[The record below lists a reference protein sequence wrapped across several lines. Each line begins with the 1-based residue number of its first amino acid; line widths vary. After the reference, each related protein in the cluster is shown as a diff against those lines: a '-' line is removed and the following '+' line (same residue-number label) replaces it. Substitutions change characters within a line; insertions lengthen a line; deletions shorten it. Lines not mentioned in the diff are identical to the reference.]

1 MGKDIYKFTEKLKNG
16 KYRIREGFNAWGED
30 AVNYSKKLPLQESNR
45 IIENNG
51 LKLDVLLAVE
61 VPVWKLDKENL
72 NGRVYP
78 YAIGQ
83 KVVDDNLTTV
93 NLKDHPEDEGSV
105 DNIIAISNNPH
116 IRDGIL
122 YVDSYYVDE
131 EFAKKM
137 SNILKLK
144 GQLGVS
150 SSVFADMDD
159 DGYIKIDGFELERYW
174 DQVLNPSYQVY
185 VSNESIISNNNEDKF
200 TESKDDKKIESKPK
214 RGRKVMKEDKV
225 DLYNDLVQKNFEKEF
240 NKALKS
246 DKITEK
252 ISSLE
257 YLLEGCQEDDFL
269 SKNVNMIQEEL
280 DKLYE
285 DFQELADKGMKTDI
299 LEETLNIS
307 ESEKIQTMVKYETL
321 KTKYNKSCQLLDES
335 KSFANNLR
343 KVLKEM
349 EFKLNET
356 IENSVEKS
364 KYRKLSK
371 AYRELKENYDGI
383 YEECEEM
390 DKVIEKLELSNKTL
404 TKKYE
409 KTLSDF
415 NSLKEGYTKIKK
427 EHKSLVEDYN
437 FLIDENEKLE
447 RKYESTV
454 DSFEKKE
461 TLRKKRESEIERKKR
476 LEAERLEAER
486 EYELDKRIREKRI
499 KESKV
504 NWYEETQEQ
513 VKDYYYDLVRTR
525 PSVVKIKEEILSC
538 KNLEEA
544 QNLYFKLDREL
555 EKDENKI
562 SDMKYRR
569 MESRDSDYEDGDDL
583 VINHNYK
590 DMNTRIKENKLYERD
605 ITGRETED
613 LDFNFTG
620 EGFKLYEKENI
631 QIPEHL
637 SKIDESE
644 LEDLKF

>member
-1 MGKDIYKFTEKLKNG
+1 
-16 KYRIREGFNAWGED
+16 
-30 AVNYSKKLPLQESNR
+30 
-45 IIENNG
+45 
-51 LKLDVLLAVE
+51 
-61 VPVWKLDKENL
+61 
-72 NGRVYP
+72 
-78 YAIGQ
+78 
-83 KVVDDNLTTV
+83 
-93 NLKDHPEDEGSV
+93 
-105 DNIIAISNNPH
+105 
-116 IRDGIL
+116 
-122 YVDSYYVDE
+122 
-131 EFAKKM
+131 
-137 SNILKLK
+137 
-144 GQLGVS
+144 
-150 SSVFADMDD
+150 
-159 DGYIKIDGFELERYW
+159 
-174 DQVLNPSYQVY
+174 
-185 VSNESIISNNNEDKF
+185 
-200 TESKDDKKIESKPK
+200 
-214 RGRKVMKEDKV
+214 
-225 DLYNDLVQKNFEKEF
+225 
-240 NKALKS
+240 
-246 DKITEK
+246 
-252 ISSLE
+252 
-257 YLLEGCQEDDFL
+257 
-269 SKNVNMIQEEL
+269 
-280 DKLYE
+280 
-285 DFQELADKGMKTDI
+285 
-299 LEETLNIS
+299 
-307 ESEKIQTMVKYETL
+307 
-321 KTKYNKSCQLLDES
+321 
-335 KSFANNLR
+335 
-343 KVLKEM
+343 M